1 MNICANFYTKLEFT
15 RVSKY
20 PNMTS
25 LNPKQFKSLLW
36 CSNQSMVGWLYVI
49 KRWTIWMTSSCI
61 FLKNYFEQSLII
73 HRHFFLSMVEICV
86 YNSYILWLTKLKCVC
101 QTDHLFTKQRASEL
115 MIWLRY
121 AIEVKYFLYC
131 ADIVLPTAYLESQIP
146 ESFFFF
152 KINVNV

>member
-1 MNICANFYTKLEFT
+1 M
-15 RVSKY
+15 
-20 PNMTS
+20 
-25 LNPKQFKSLLW
+25 FKSIDGGMIICDQTLDHLNDLFLHHFKKLFW
-36 CSNQSMVGWLYVI
+36 AVSDH
-49 KRWTIWMTSSCI
+49 SSP
-61 FLKNYFEQSLII
+61 
-73 HRHFFLSMVEICV
+73 FFLPMVEICV

>member
-1 MNICANFYTKLEFT
+1 M
-15 RVSKY
+15 
-20 PNMTS
+20 
-25 LNPKQFKSLLW
+25 FKSIDGGMIICDQTLDHLKDLFLHLFKKLFW
-36 CSNQSMVGWLYVI
+36 AVSDH
-49 KRWTIWMTSSCI
+49 SSP
-61 FLKNYFEQSLII
+61 
-73 HRHFFLSMVEICV
+73 FFLSMVETCV
-86 YNSYILWLTKLKCVC
+86 YNSYILWLTKLKCFREISSKTKTKGHFTCVC

>member
-25 LNPKQFKSLLW
+25 LNPLTVQISSLMFKSIDGGMIICDQTLDHLNDLFLHLFKKLFW
-36 CSNQSMVGWLYVI
+36 AVSDH
-49 KRWTIWMTSSCI
+49 SSP
-61 FLKNYFEQSLII
+61 
-73 HRHFFLSMVEICV
+73 FFLSMVEICV

-131 ADIVLPTAYLESQIP
+131 A
-146 ESFFFF
+146 
-152 KINVNV
+152 

>member
-1 MNICANFYTKLEFT
+1 M
-15 RVSKY
+15 
-20 PNMTS
+20 
-25 LNPKQFKSLLW
+25 FKSIDGGMIICDQTLDHLNDLFLHLFKKLFW
-36 CSNQSMVGWLYVI
+36 AVSDH
-49 KRWTIWMTSSCI
+49 SSP
-61 FLKNYFEQSLII
+61 
-73 HRHFFLSMVEICV
+73 FFLSMVEICV